1 MPRRSSPLP
10 RWLSLVLSF
19 VIFSLVIWNWLVIDL
34 PSLDRLTENLAVP
47 STKILARDGRLL
59 YEIADPAGNH
69 HTTSITATWL
79 TG

>member
-1 MPRRSSPLP
+1 MSRRL
-10 RWLSLVLSF
+10 RLAFVLGLSSF
-19 VIFSLVIWNWLVIDL
+19 VILSFAIWHSLLTNL
-34 PSLDRLTENLAVP
+34 PSLDRLTENLTVP